1 MRKALT
7 EINIQIHRMLSDITG
22 YSGMAKN
29 WSLSCRQVSIT
40 GINTVTINHEYLN
53 LSNLDPVHS
62 LILNSRQDHDMHP
75 LVLFLYGVWTIA
87 VYVLPTA
94 IAFSRKKKHRWII
107 AVINILGG
115 WLYGV
120 PWLVSLVWA
129 LLGLQTDGSKGF
141 KAWPLGLGLFVA
153 PFLFGAL
160 GAAIN
165 PKKETKEVVQV
176 SARSAVQAAAVSTL
190 TATPAQ
196 ERGVGAVAAST
207 TSTATPVEEPAAT
220 PTPVATPKPTVT
232 PKPVATPSPTPKP
245 GPLHKINNDVL
256 AAYSKED
263 FTEMMDMYAIHDTD
277 AVKQMVSEGKVV
289 GLRRGALV
297 YLEDVDLRDGIVN
310 VRPKG
315 STTTVWIPS
324 QFLNY

>member
-1 MRKALT
+1 
-7 EINIQIHRMLSDITG
+7 
-22 YSGMAKN
+22 
-29 WSLSCRQVSIT
+29 
-40 GINTVTINHEYLN
+40 
-53 LSNLDPVHS
+53 
-62 LILNSRQDHDMHP
+62 MHP
-75 LVLFLYGVWTIA
+75 LVLFLYAVWAIA
-87 VYVLPTA
+87 LYVLPTA

-115 WLYGV
+115 WIYGV
-120 PWLVSLVWA
+120 PWLIALVWA
-129 LLGLQTDGSKGF
+129 LLGLKTDGSKGF
-141 KAWPLGLGLFVA
+141 KAWPVALGLLVA

-165 PKKETKEVVQV
+165 PKKESKEVVQA
-176 SARSAVQAAAVSTL
+176 SAIPAVQETAIVTL

-196 ERGVGAVAAST
+196 ESAAGTAAASMPP
-207 TSTATPVEEPAAT
+207 TATPVEQPAAT
-220 PTPVATPKPTVT
+220 RSPVATAKPTAT
-232 PKPVATPSPTPKP
+232 PVEQPTATRSPVATAKPTATPVEQPTATRSPVATTKPTATPKAVTAPSPTPKL

-289 GLRRGALV
+289 GLRKGALV
-297 YLEDVDLRDGIVN
+297 YLEDVDLRDGIVK
-310 VRPKG
+310 VRPKE